1 VVAWW
6 IFYRWRNQQPRTFFL
21 ISSTPSRSDRCHQL
35 RRFSHAHVSAKGAV
49 YRLPANKISEAALQM
64 KTVSLPGG
72 PAERGVP
79 ALGQGTW
86 SMGENKNAHVDEVG
100 ALRLGIDLGMT
111 LIDTAE
117 MYGEGGAEKVVA
129 DAIEGQR
136 DRVFVVTKVYPHN
149 ASRTELPKACERS
162 LKRLRIDAIDLYL
175 LHWRGNTP
183 LTETVEAFD
192 RLRSAGKIR
201 RWGVSN
207 FDLEDMEELL
217 AIENGSACVANQVLY
232 NLANRQ
238 IEFDLLPF
246 HQQSTLNHRPAVMA
260 YSPVGHG
267 KGLLKNE
274 TLKKIAKRH
283 DATPAQIALAWVLR
297 QPGVIAIPKASNKT
311 HVREN
316 ARSLEIQLTKN
327 DLVDVDR
334 AFPPPRS
341 KQPLAML

>member
-1 VVAWW
+1 
-6 IFYRWRNQQPRTFFL
+6 
-21 ISSTPSRSDRCHQL
+21 
-35 RRFSHAHVSAKGAV
+35 
-49 YRLPANKISEAALQM
+49 M
-64 KTVSLPGG
+64 KMVEFPDGK
-72 PAERGVP
+72 RVP

-86 SMGENKNAHVDEVG
+86 RMGEGKSAQAGEVA

-149 ASRTELPKACERS
+149 ASRLELPKACERS

-175 LHWRGNTP
+175 LHWRERNTQ
-183 LTETVEAFD
+183 LTETVETFEQ
-192 RLRSAGKIR
+192 LRSAGKIR

-207 FDLEDMEELL
+207 FDVEDMKELL
-217 AIENGSACVANQVLY
+217 DTENGTACASNQVLY
-232 NLANRQ
+232 NLENRE
-238 IEFDLLPF
+238 IESGLLQF
-246 HQQSTLNHRPAVMA
+246 HQTSNLKSASGRIRRGERQTSAPISIMA

-267 KGLLKNE
+267 RGLLNNA

-283 DATPAQIALAWVLR
+283 EATTAQIALAWVLR
-297 QPGVIAIPKASNKT
+297 APGPPLDGFAMANFIAIPKASNEK

-316 ARSLEIQLTKN
+316 ARSFQIKLTKE
-327 DLVDVDR
+327 DLADLDR
-334 AFPPPRS
+334 EFPPPKS
-341 KQPLAML
+341 KKSLPVL